1 MQRRASC
8 SWTSSCCCAFLAI
21 VPVRV
26 PGFVLAIVLVFVFV
40 LVVARVFVLRERIFM
55 GRILR
60 PCLFGVA
67 WC

>member
-8 SWTSSCCCAFLAI
+8 SWTSSCCCAFLVL

-40 LVVARVFVLRERIFM
+40 LVVARVIVLRKRIFM
-55 GRILR
+55 GRMLR
-60 PCLFGVA
+60 PCLFGVG